1 MMKELLKMVLSLSLS
16 GSLLIL
22 ALLAARP
29 LVKGRLSS
37 RWRYYIWLV
46 VVARL
51 LLPIA
56 PPESPVGELFRQGI
70 SRPSP
75 DSTVAL
81 PQPEEATPPDVRID
95 AAPANPAGEPA
106 GEVSQ
111 PAAAA
116 PAEKGALSPRPD
128 AAWLLLILWAGVA
141 AVLLVRKV
149 TAYQGF
155 VAYLRAGWEPVA
167 DVRLLDRLA
176 ELSARAGGRGPV
188 ELCVNPLVSSPML
201 VGLFRP
207 AIVLPTAQLPEED
220 FGYTVL
226 HELTH
231 HKSRDLL
238 YKWLVQLTVCLHWFN
253 PLVWRMAREVDRAC
267 ELCCDETVIRR
278 LDSESRREY
287 GDTLLRAL
295 GAGGRC
301 PTAPVSVMLHE
312 SGALLKERLAAITGF
327 RERGRMAAVLSLLL
341 AVVVGAGAVTAG
353 AYTGPAKAAEVRFPP
368 AGVKGDSS
376 AGYRYTQKEYFQ
388 APYLFEVGWNV
399 NESAWERYPGR
410 ELTLPEGGAAA
421 VFFGEDCQDRMDD
434 EAVLQAL
441 APLLARLEAEEGFPL
456 TRALVLGVR
465 EAGETVPDRLAEEL
479 YQENSISGF
488 SAAFA
493 TLEREAQRQYLMRC
507 YEDSR
512 LALLASCLN
521 QMPAGDPVVDALA
534 ERAYQ
539 DSAISFF
546 SVAVNHM
553 TPAEQEGWIARAAR
567 DKRSAC
573 LSVLLNTTGR
583 YQEKERLEEELEA
596 RQAEEYAA
604 WGVSQAGWR
613 YYYQD
618 QLVRILMDQKP
629 SSSFNTLAVTPEGT
643 VDIKILRDAAGEITG
658 VAYMTAEEVAE
669 LDLDLLDQAGA
680 DPDDWDW
687 DPDDS
692 DDRQEPL
699 VYSKEREE
707 GTAPAPGRS
716 TVTVPVDLAAAAAG
730 AYVWLGDYDIVPGD
744 SLRYD
749 VTAEAGEV
757 LQVGLAREGD
767 VPPSASYCMVQTPR
781 QDGLLQVKGQFTV
794 SDMVPA
800 GRYRLFVRGPEGA
813 LGGVR
818 GSVVLSL
825 AQPPQKG
832 SGQEAAV
839 TRVTAGELPAA
850 VQEALKGAE
859 IRRWYLIVSGGRQ
872 YLRDKGFAYSY
883 GYAPARQGDGW
894 RIEITRFQRE
904 EYGDLLLEIPG
915 EGPVSVTC
923 DGEPVA
929 DITVIQA

>member
-1 MMKELLKMVLSLSLS
+1 M
-16 GSLLIL
+16 
-22 ALLAARP
+22 
-29 LVKGRLSS
+29 
-37 RWRYYIWLV
+37 
-46 VVARL
+46 
-51 LLPIA
+51 
-56 PPESPVGELFRQGI
+56 
-70 SRPSP
+70 
-75 DSTVAL
+75 
-81 PQPEEATPPDVRID
+81 
-95 AAPANPAGEPA
+95 
-106 GEVSQ
+106 
-111 PAAAA
+111 
-116 PAEKGALSPRPD
+116 
-128 AAWLLLILWAGVA
+128 
-141 AVLLVRKV
+141 
-149 TAYQGF
+149 
-155 VAYLRAGWEPVA
+155 
-167 DVRLLDRLA
+167 
-176 ELSARAGGRGPV
+176 
-188 ELCVNPLVSSPML
+188 
-201 VGLFRP
+201 
-207 AIVLPTAQLPEED
+207 
-220 FGYTVL
+220 
-226 HELTH
+226 
-231 HKSRDLL
+231 
-238 YKWLVQLTVCLHWFN
+238 
-253 PLVWRMAREVDRAC
+253 
-267 ELCCDETVIRR
+267 
-278 LDSESRREY
+278 
-287 GDTLLRAL
+287 
-295 GAGGRC
+295 
-301 PTAPVSVMLHE
+301 
-312 SGALLKERLAAITGF
+312 
-327 RERGRMAAVLSLLL
+327 
-341 AVVVGAGAVTAG
+341 
-353 AYTGPAKAAEVRFPP
+353 
-368 AGVKGDSS
+368 
-376 AGYRYTQKEYFQ
+376 
-388 APYLFEVGWNV
+388 
-399 NESAWERYPGR
+399 
-410 ELTLPEGGAAA
+410 
-421 VFFGEDCQDRMDD
+421 
-434 EAVLQAL
+434 
-441 APLLARLEAEEGFPL
+441 
-456 TRALVLGVR
+456 
-465 EAGETVPDRLAEEL
+465 
-479 YQENSISGF
+479 
-488 SAAFA
+488 
-493 TLEREAQRQYLMRC
+493 
-507 YEDSR
+507 
-512 LALLASCLN
+512 
-521 QMPAGDPVVDALA
+521 A

-553 TPAEQEGWIARAAR
+553 TPAQQEGWIARAAR

-699 VYSKEREE
+699 ASPEEKGER
-707 GTAPAPGRS
+707 TAPAPGRS
-716 TVTVPVDLAAAAAG
+716 TVTVPVDLAAAGAG
-730 AYVWLGDYDIVPGD
+730 VYVWLGDYDIVPGD

-850 VQEALKGAE
+850 VQEALKEAE
-859 IRRWYLIVSGGRQ
+859 IRRWYLIASGGRQ
-872 YLRDKGFAYSY
+872 YLRYKGFAYSY

-894 RIEITRFQRE
+894 RIDISRFQKE